1 MLLPPPLRDRDRASS
16 SSSAGCV
23 PRASIIGPLRMS
35 PLLGGAWLCF
45 SAWYTESAKHVHAG
59 AARPANATGSTL

>member
-16 SSSAGCV
+16 SSAGCV
-23 PRASIIGPLRMS
+23 PRASINGPLRMS
-35 PLLGGAWLCF
+35 PLFWWTWLCF
-45 SAWYTESAKHVHAG
+45 STCYTKSAKHVHAG